1 MLSRQDKNTVATIG
15 VMMKVSL
22 KQLRELLIHCQ
33 HDKVHA
39 AAELVEHA
47 IAELDDACLEIR

>member
-1 MLSRQDKNTVATIG
+1 MLTKQDKTTVATIG
-15 VMMKVSL
+15 VMMKISL

-39 AAELVEHA
+39 AAELLDHA
-47 IAELDDACLEIR
+47 TQELDDACLEIR